1 MFIDQ
6 KTILVYNSNEGGLY
20 QVTNYVFLGKTDVKT
35 YPIGLGANAVGGRNI
50 FPNISD
56 EDGRNI
62 VRTALESGIT
72 MLDTAFSYGPRR
84 SEEII
89 GEVVQ
94 EFKREDVV
102 IATKAAHKYTDEKE
116 QSHVFDNSPG
126 FLKQAVEES
135 LRRLKTDYIDLFYIH
150 FPDEDTPK
158 DEAVGALHDLRLEGK
173 IRAIGVSNFSFKQ
186 LQEANKDGYVD
197 VIQAEYN
204 LLKRSAEQDF
214 LPYAA
219 EHQITFIPYFPL
231 ELGLLTGK
239 YDEQSTFNDFRT
251 QMPNFQGEAFRRN
264 LQKVEQLREIA
275 ASKGEEVAH
284 IVLAWYLTQKPIDV
298 IIPGAKRIEQV
309 RSNIRAAEI
318 QLTADE
324 VTTID
329 HIFHV

>member
-1 MFIDQ
+1 M
-6 KTILVYNSNEGGLY
+6 N
-20 QVTNYVFLGKTDVKT
+20 NYVSLGKSNVLTH
-35 YPIGLGANAVGGRNI
+35 PIGLGANAVGGHNI
-50 FPNISD
+50 FPNVSD
-56 EDGRNI
+56 EEGRNI

-72 MLDTAFSYGPRR
+72 MLDTAFSYGPRY

-94 EFKREDVV
+94 EYKREDVV
-102 IATKAAHKYTDEKE
+102 IATKAAHKYTDEEE
-116 QSHVFDNSPG
+116 QNHVFDNSPA

-150 FPDEDTPK
+150 FPDEGTPK
-158 DEAVGALHDLRLEGK
+158 YEAVGTLHDLRLEGK
-173 IRAIGVSNFSFKQ
+173 IRAIGVSNFSFEQ

-214 LPYAA
+214 LPYAV
-219 EHQITFIPYFPL
+219 ENQITFIPYFPL

-239 YDEQSTFNDFRT
+239 YDEQSTFNDFRA
-251 QMPNFQGEAFRRN
+251 QMPNFQGDTFRKN
-264 LQKVEQLREIA
+264 LQRVEKLREIA
-275 ASKGEEVAH
+275 TSKGEEVAH
-284 IVLAWYLTQKPIDV
+284 IVLAWYLTQKRIDV

-309 RSNIRAAEI
+309 KGNIRAAEI

-324 VTTID
+324 VRRID
-329 HIFHV
+329 TIFHNN